1 MGNGHPCG
9 HSGQWQ
15 PWSHSPCC
23 WLWPAT
29 TLPSPGNR
37 ELQEGSSAAEGKS
50 TDKVGSKETCSVW
63 GTKMCRQL
71 SFVIAAVCIYG
82 ESKKLAKRFFFL
94 IGVFLFLERVCAC
107 NRLTV
112 CVCIHFAAEW
122 LSLGSGSLGA
132 SEIQTWDVNNIAGGM
147 LDSVLW
153 YPREVAY
160 CLQFSESSWAF
171 KFPSPLI
178 LNLLLS
184 IETIF
189 SCLFLQQASIQISS
203 VHILSIC
210 PLSSFV
216 LWKMR
221 LCSCWLTDFIV

>member
-1 MGNGHPCG
+1 MGIPAAILGSGSHGLTVRAVGCG
-9 HSGQWQ
+9 Q
-15 PWSHSPCC
+15 PPHFPPLGTGSFKRGVLLQKGKAPTKWEARR
-23 WLWPAT
+23 PAQYGVQRCV
-29 TLPSPGNR
+29 GNWAS
-37 ELQEGSSAAEGKS
+37 LLLLFVFMANQKS
-50 TDKVGSKETCSVW
+50 LLKGLV
-63 GTKMCRQL
+63 
-71 SFVIAAVCIYG
+71 
-82 ESKKLAKRFFFL
+82 FFL

-107 NRLTV
+107 NRLTA

-171 KFPSPLI
+171 KFPSPLT